1 MSFNPRCISPSCSCL
16 VFCLGTSKSL
26 SMGEFDHCHICI
38 GLVGYL
44 GFILGDL
51 NEHLCDLRP
60 YFSNYA
66 CFGFFEF

>member
-1 MSFNPRCISPSCSCL
+1 MQDELNQLERNKVWALTTRPNDYP
-16 VFCLGTSKSL
+16 V
-26 SMGEFDHCHICI
+26 DHCHICI

-51 NEHLCDLRP
+51 NEYSGDLHP

-66 CFGFFEF
+66 RF

>member
-1 MSFNPRCISPSCSCL
+1 
-16 VFCLGTSKSL
+16 LGTSKSL

-51 NEHLCDLRP
+51 NEYLRDLRP